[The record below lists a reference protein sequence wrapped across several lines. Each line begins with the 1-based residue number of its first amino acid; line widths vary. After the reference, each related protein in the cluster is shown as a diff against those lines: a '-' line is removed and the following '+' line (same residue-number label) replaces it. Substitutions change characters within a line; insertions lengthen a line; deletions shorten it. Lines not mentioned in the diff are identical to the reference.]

1 MKTKVKEFW
10 KEHKKEILIGT
21 GAVVCGV
28 VGVKLG
34 YDLRTKKKYP
44 YKVICK
50 TDSKEFAD
58 ALDKVIRY
66 RAGESS
72 EGAYLAWGSTAE
84 GVMNSIVEFVKDSED
99 CEYNLVIEKFKINE

>member
-1 MKTKVKEFW
+1 MNTKVKEFW

-21 GAVVCGV
+21 GVVVCGV
-28 VGVKLG
+28 VGVKIG
-34 YDLRTKKKYP
+34 IDLRTKKKYP

-50 TDSKEFAD
+50 TDNKEFAD

-66 RAGESS
+66 RAGEAS

-84 GVMNSIVEFVKDSED
+84 EVMERVSEYITDSEN
-99 CEYNLVIEKFKINE
+99 CEYNLVLEKFEIK